1 MVTFI
6 IVRHG
11 FSRGN
16 KENRFS
22 GQMDVPLDET
32 GILQARATA
41 EYILANFKV
50 DSVYASDLSRA
61 VDTVKPIAEALG
73 LPVHTCKEL
82 REVDVGN
89 WQDRSNEEIAQLYP
103 ESLTVYRKTPGLAQ
117 FDGGES
123 FAEAQQRSLEA
134 IHRIAA
140 ENDGKTVVV
149 GTHGGIVR
157 ALQVAWMGMSMAQM
171 HEVPYVPNCAVTEV
185 NYEKGKAEIVISGYA
200 DHLTEKTELV
210 DLQ

>member
-1 MVTFI
+1 MVTFLVI
-6 IVRHG
+6 RHG

-32 GILQARATA
+32 GILQAKATA
-41 EYILANFKV
+41 EYVLSQFKV

-61 VDTVKPIAEALG
+61 VDTVEPIAEALG
-73 LPVHTCKEL
+73 QSVHTCKEL
-82 REVDVGN
+82 REVDVGD
-89 WQDRSNEEIAQLYP
+89 WQDRTNEEIAQMYP
-103 ESLTVYRKTPGLAQ
+103 ESLAVYRKTPGLTR

-123 FAEAQQRSLEA
+123 FIEAQQRSLETIA
-134 IHRIAA
+134 RIAA
-140 ENDGKTVVV
+140 ENEGKTVVV

-157 ALQVAWMGMSMAQM
+157 ALQVAWLGMSMAQM
-171 HEVPYVPNCAVTEV
+171 QEIPYVPNCAVTVV
-185 NYEKGKAEIVISGYA
+185 NYENGKAEIVLSGYA

-210 DLQ
+210 DVQ

>member
-1 MVTFI
+1 MVTFLVI
-6 IVRHG
+6 RHG

-32 GILQARATA
+32 GILQAKATA
-41 EYILANFKV
+41 EYVLSQFKV

-73 LPVHTCKEL
+73 QSVHTCKEL
-82 REVDVGN
+82 REVDVGD
-89 WQDRSNEEIAQLYP
+89 WQDRINEEIAQMYP
-103 ESLTVYRKTPGLAQ
+103 ESLAVYRKTPGLTR

-123 FAEAQQRSLEA
+123 FIEAQQRSLETIA
-134 IHRIAA
+134 RIAA
-140 ENDGKTVVV
+140 ENEGKTVVV
-149 GTHGGIVR
+149 GTHGVIVR
-157 ALQVAWMGMSMAQM
+157 ALQVAWLGMSMAQM
-171 HEVPYVPNCAVTEV
+171 QEIPYVPNCAVTVV
-185 NYEKGKAEIVISGYA
+185 NYENGKAEIVLSGYA

-210 DLQ
+210 DVQ